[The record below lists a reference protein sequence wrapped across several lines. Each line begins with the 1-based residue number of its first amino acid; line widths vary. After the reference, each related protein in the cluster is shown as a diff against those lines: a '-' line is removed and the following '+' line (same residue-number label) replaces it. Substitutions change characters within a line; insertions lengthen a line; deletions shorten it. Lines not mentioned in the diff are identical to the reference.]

1 MIYFLK
7 ANSRVKIGYTDDPIK
22 RISSIQVSSPFPL
35 EVLLIIDGN
44 YEKEK
49 DLHLTFN
56 ELRTSGEWFELGEA
70 LKRFIHENLPFDRRY
85 EFGFIKDD
93 FAGNDQILRLRLKHN
108 LSLRE
113 LGEKLNIS
121 AQSVKEIQDREK
133 QGSLTAGLF
142 KKVAESLGYNFEYRF
157 VKKGEE

>member
-7 ANSRVKIGYTDDPIK
+7 AESKIKIGYTDDPNK
-22 RISSIQVSSPFPL
+22 RISSIQVSSPFPF

-49 DLHLTFN
+49 ELHFAFK
-56 ELRTSGEWFELGEA
+56 EFRTSGEWFELSESI
-70 LKRFIHENLPFDRRY
+70 KFFINENLPSDRRY

-93 FAGNDQILRLRLKHN
+93 FAGNEQILRLRLKHN
-108 LSLRE
+108 LTLRE

-121 AQSVKEIQDREK
+121 SQSVKEIQDREHH
-133 QGSLTAGLF
+133 GGLTLSIL
-142 KKVAESLGYNFEYRF
+142 KNVADALGYNFEYRF
-157 VKKGEE
+157 TRKE